1 MNLKHDKEKVLITG
15 LNLFCQKGYSNLG
28 IDEICKTTGMT
39 KGAFYN
45 SFKSKEQFLL
55 EAISAYS
62 EQNIK
67 RIEKKLQ
74 PDNHLSALERLEQFY
89 IQMLEAQPKNNFSGC
104 FINNMMSEL
113 GFINDNV
120 GALTAQEFDK
130 FIDAITPTVAEA
142 QKKNELINTIPARA
156 ITELLHATFYGILTR
171 IKSSRD
177 YPQGIA
183 TFNLL
188 LNNLKTN
195 YK

>member
-1 MNLKHDKEKVLITG
+1 
-15 LNLFCQKGYSNLG
+15 
-28 IDEICKTTGMT
+28 MT

-55 EAISAYS
+55 EGISTYS

-67 RIEKKLQ
+67 RIEKQLQ
-74 PDNHLSALERLEQFY
+74 PLNELSPFKRLKQFY
-89 IQMLEAQPKNNFSGC
+89 IQMLESQPKNNFSGC

-120 GALTAQEFDK
+120 GILTTKEYEK
-130 FIDAITPTVAEA
+130 FINAITPTILEA
-142 QKKNELINTIPARA
+142 QKNNEIIDSIPATA
-156 ITELLHATFYGILTR
+156 IAELLHTTFYGILTR

-177 YPQGIA
+177 FQQGKQ
-183 TFNLL
+183 TLNLL

-195 YK
+195 PK

>member
-1 MNLKHDKEKVLITG
+1 MTG

-28 IDEICKTTGMT
+28 IDEICKSTGMT

-55 EAISAYS
+55 EGISTYS

-67 RIEKKLQ
+67 RIEKQLQ
-74 PDNHLSALERLEQFY
+74 RINNLSALERLERFY

-104 FINNMMSEL
+104 FVNNMMSEL
-113 GFINDNV
+113 GFINDTV

-130 FIDAITPTVAEA
+130 FIDAITPTVIEA
-142 QKKNELINTIPARA
+142 QKNNEIISSIPARA

-177 YPQGIA
+177 CPQGIQ

-195 YK
+195 NK